1 MIGNM
6 GCPYTCSFCIDSTVP
21 YQPLDFDVMKD
32 DLRFLRTKFKR
43 PLIVWH
49 DPNFGVRFND
59 NMEAI
64 ASVAPAKALSLLQ
77 KAACLSQQKN
87 T

>member
-64 ASVAPAKALSLLQ
+64 ASVAPAKKL
-77 KAACLSQQKN
+77 
-87 T
+87 